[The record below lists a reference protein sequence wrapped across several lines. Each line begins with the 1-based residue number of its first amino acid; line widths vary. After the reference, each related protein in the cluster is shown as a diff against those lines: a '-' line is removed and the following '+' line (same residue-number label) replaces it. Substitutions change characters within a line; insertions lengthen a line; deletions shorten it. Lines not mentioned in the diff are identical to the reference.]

1 MPTNKNAQL
10 RYQILDRC
18 FSDLHHKYT
27 IEDLLR
33 LVNEKLFAINGSSVS
48 LRQIRD
54 DIRYMKDPDA
64 LNAPIEAVPISGRK
78 SYYRYADPHF
88 SIFNNALSVEE
99 MVALQSVISAMN
111 RFRGILGN
119 AWLEDVISNLECRF
133 GIKPNT
139 EGVVSFE
146 QNERLKGI
154 DLLGRLIDAAL
165 HHQPLE
171 VTYQP
176 FFGGESC
183 SVVHPYHLKQFNQR
197 WFLIGLQQTS
207 CGSQLTNQ
215 ALDRMV
221 KVVPS
226 DVPFV
231 PNETINFATYFRDV
245 VGVTIPE
252 DHPQPEEVILRFDEA
267 RFPYVVNKPI
277 HASQSLYA
285 SLPNVIRLFLRPNKE
300 LEARILSYGPQV
312 EVIAPSWFRAQI
324 SQKLAAAVRQY
335 AGEDITPCLS
345 GA

>member
-119 AWLEDVISNLECRF
+119 A
-133 GIKPNT
+133 
-139 EGVVSFE
+139 
-146 QNERLKGI
+146 
-154 DLLGRLIDAAL
+154 
-165 HHQPLE
+165 
-171 VTYQP
+171 
-176 FFGGESC
+176 
-183 SVVHPYHLKQFNQR
+183 
-197 WFLIGLQQTS
+197 
-207 CGSQLTNQ
+207 
-215 ALDRMV
+215 
-221 KVVPS
+221 
-226 DVPFV
+226 
-231 PNETINFATYFRDV
+231 
-245 VGVTIPE
+245 
-252 DHPQPEEVILRFDEA
+252 
-267 RFPYVVNKPI
+267 
-277 HASQSLYA
+277 
-285 SLPNVIRLFLRPNKE
+285 
-300 LEARILSYGPQV
+300 
-312 EVIAPSWFRAQI
+312 
-324 SQKLAAAVRQY
+324 
-335 AGEDITPCLS
+335 
-345 GA
+345 